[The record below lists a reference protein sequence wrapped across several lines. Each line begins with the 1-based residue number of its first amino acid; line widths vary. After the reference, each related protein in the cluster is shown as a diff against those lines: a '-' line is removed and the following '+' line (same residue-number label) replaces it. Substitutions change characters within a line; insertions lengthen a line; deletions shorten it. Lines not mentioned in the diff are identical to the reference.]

1 MALKF
6 PIVLG
11 MEVGNSDST
20 ELGDGNLL
28 SDVDGEIDVMAPGS
42 VIITRNV

>member
-11 MEVGNSDST
+11 MEVGNSEST

-28 SDVDGEIDVMAPGS
+28 SDVGEIDVMAPGS